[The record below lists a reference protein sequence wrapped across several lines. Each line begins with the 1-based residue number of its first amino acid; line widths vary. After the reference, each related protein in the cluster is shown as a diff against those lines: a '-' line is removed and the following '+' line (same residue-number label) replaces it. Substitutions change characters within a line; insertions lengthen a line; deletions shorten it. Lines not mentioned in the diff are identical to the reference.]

1 MITDTKQASSKIY
14 DVCVIGAG
22 AAGITIASKLANAKI
37 NVLLCEGG
45 QDDFS
50 EESQSLYKGKVVA
63 DPELDIM
70 YSRLR
75 YFGGTTNHWGGYCRP
90 LDEYDFTERSFDSSI
105 PTWPINKATL
115 SKYLGDACKIL
126 EIQNDFKDHE
136 LGGYFKQADF
146 KLSGPVRFKA
156 KYLDV
161 LKKSKYCE
169 LLFNANL
176 FSLETDGNYIKEAVF
191 KTDKN
196 NSFKIRS
203 KFYVLATGGIENSR
217 LLLWSNKLSDGRL
230 IKNSNDLGKYWMSHP
245 HFTLGNILM
254 WGDKDPLP
262 DGLVNYA
269 PTKEFLD
276 RNKIMNIALRV
287 DPILRADPPE
297 GGVGALT
304 VPLHDKDQTNEK
316 IAIEIF
322 KIAPLLAQGLLE
334 SGYKIFVRQLLG
346 TWEQVPD
353 PNNKIILSDT
363 PDRLGIPTLEL
374 HWRKKKSEY
383 RAAKTTAYEFAKFI
397 AVNNLGRAKLS
408 DWLINEKDPPVDD
421 EEHLYG
427 HHLGGTRMSD
437 SPSSGIVD
445 ENCKLFDQSNM
456 YVVGGSVFPRGG
468 YANPTL
474 TIVQLSLRLADHL
487 MKKVNA

>member
-22 AAGITIASKLANAKI
+22 AAGITIALELAKAKI

-45 QDDFS
+45 QDDYS
-50 EESQSLYKGKVVA
+50 EESQSLYNGKVVG
-63 DPELDIM
+63 DPELDVM

-90 LDEYDFTERSFDSSI
+90 LDEYDFIECSFDSSI
-105 PTWPINKATL
+105 PSWPINKAAL
-115 SKYLGDACKIL
+115 SKYLGEACKIL
-126 EIQNDFKDHE
+126 EIQNNFKDHE

-176 FSLETDGNYIKEAVF
+176 FSLETGGNYIQEAVF

-196 NSFKIRS
+196 KAVKIKS
-203 KFYVLATGGIENSR
+203 KFYVLATGGMENSR
-217 LLLWSNKLSDGRL
+217 LLLWSNKLSGGRL
-230 IKNSNDLGKYWMSHP
+230 IKNSNDLGKYWMTHP
-245 HFTLGNILM
+245 HFNLGNILM

-269 PTKEFLD
+269 PTKDFLD
-276 RNKIMNIALRV
+276 RNKIMNITLRV
-287 DPILRADPPE
+287 DPILRADPLE
-297 GGVGALT
+297 GGVGAVT
-304 VPLHDKDQTNEK
+304 VPLHDKDQTKEK
-316 IAIEIF
+316 IVIEIF
-322 KIAPLLAQGLLE
+322 KIAPFLAQGLLE

-346 TWEQVPD
+346 VWEQVPD
-353 PNNKIILSDT
+353 PNNKIILSDKF
-363 PDRLGIPTLEL
+363 DRLGMPTLEL

-383 RAAKTTAYEFAKFI
+383 RAARTAAFEFAKFI

-421 EEHLYG
+421 KEHLFG
-427 HHLGGTRMSD
+427 HHLGGTRMAT

-468 YANPTL
+468 HANPTL

-487 MKKVNA
+487 IKKVNT